1 MGVGDHDNQVYVID
15 FSLAKR
21 YRDLKTRLHIPYKAN
36 CKLTGTTPYASINN
50 HLSIEQSHCDDL
62 EFIAYVLLYFLC
74 GSLPWL
80 AAEPAINKQ
89 PHDTILQR
97 KRNTPLDILCST
109 CPIEFSIFLN
119 YTHTLHFKEKP
130 DYSYI
135 HSLFH
140 SLFVCEGYHDQPVVG
155 CMTGNDQNAVVRVR
169 VEQENGTCHTSSRM
183 YVLRSSMLTHLIA
196 AFLACAL
203 VLIVTMSTSS
213 LF

>member
-15 FSLAKR
+15 FGLARR
-21 YRDLKTRLHIPYKAN
+21 YRDPKTRLHIPYNAN

-50 HLSIEQSHCDDL
+50 HLGIEQSHHDDL
-62 EFIAYVLLYFLC
+62 ESITYVLLYFLR

-119 YTHTLHFKEKP
+119 YTRTLCFEEKP

-135 HSLFH
+135 RRLFH
-140 SLFVCEGYHDQPVVG
+140 GLFVREGYHDQPVVG
-155 CMTGNDQNAVVRVR
+155 CMMGND
-169 VEQENGTCHTSSRM
+169 
-183 YVLRSSMLTHLIA
+183 
-196 AFLACAL
+196 
-203 VLIVTMSTSS
+203 
-213 LF
+213 